1 MVKPIVHYVNL
12 NDMIVKLHYK
22 HDNMYHNFVNYAL
35 KIHVISL
42 HLTQRSLVNGLE
54 VKFC

>member
-1 MVKPIVHYVNL
+1 MVKLIVHYVDL
-12 NDMIVKLHYK
+12 NGMIVKMHYK
-22 HDNMYHNFVNYAL
+22 HDNMDRNFVNYAL
-35 KIHVISL
+35 KIHVISF